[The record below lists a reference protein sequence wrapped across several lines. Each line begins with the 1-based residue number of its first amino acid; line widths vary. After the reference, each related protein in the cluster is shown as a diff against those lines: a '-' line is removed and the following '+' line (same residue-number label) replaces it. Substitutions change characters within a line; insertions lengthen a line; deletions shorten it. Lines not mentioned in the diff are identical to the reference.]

1 MWEKGFTAAS
11 VGRLIFQS
19 SLQFHR
25 HASTSKYL
33 KRLLDGDK
41 KKKKK
46 HFNPGTSTTTTGK
59 YVSEERKMRFFRV
72 SQVIYENVVDLVDSG
87 ELDPYI
93 PTLGISISEV
103 VWSPEMNSIS
113 IYWKTDS
120 DDTEKRDT
128 VRNLLNSKA
137 KKLRALLISR
147 KISGHIPNVQFVWD
161 KSQLRY
167 SHLEYIDKMLSV
179 ADYGPD
185 YELQKYSRT
194 RMHQELPILQ
204 TSPRL
209 LEKLQ
214 KINEEK
220 DPVAMNKV
228 IMKSFRDD
236 VYGLDHTLLVNSIK
250 ESKQKLKSGLKK
262 REKKLMKSQKEFN
275 SKGAGTDIGHQ
286 EETSLV
292 DLVTRTKGLPVRVA
306 DMQKSLLEDGE
317 CENLKESDEPNFFED
332 EWSDDEEDFD
342 NEDEELRITCHKSTE
357 HENGD
362 VANLDVKNLNYT
374 QLEDPDHNEKGSVE
388 VDSKQKTSIQRL
400 RIGKRLGSSTIHSPL
415 RVRDMQSLLT
425 DESAIDGEIDLLE
438 DEWSDDEA
446 KEVTKESDIPRDEK
460 HR

>member
-1 MWEKGFTAAS
+1 M
-11 VGRLIFQS
+11 
-19 SLQFHR
+19 QF
-25 HASTSKYL
+25 S
-33 KRLLDGDK
+33 
-41 KKKKK
+41 
-46 HFNPGTSTTTTGK
+46 F
-59 YVSEERKMRFFRV
+59 
-72 SQVIYENVVDLVDSG
+72 
-87 ELDPYI
+87 
-93 PTLGISISEV
+93 
-103 VWSPEMNSIS
+103 
-113 IYWKTDS
+113 
-120 DDTEKRDT
+120 
-128 VRNLLNSKA
+128 
-137 KKLRALLISR
+137 RALLISR

-185 YELQKYSRT
+185 YEPQKYSRT

-292 DLVTRTKGLPVRVA
+292 DLATRTKGLPVRVA

-342 NEDEELRITCHKSTE
+342 NEDEELRITGHKSTE